1 MRAANSTAET
11 IDRPNCALPAV
22 SPRRR
27 DILLRS
33 LERLYGVSPASGT
46 SNQTAPPQ
54 PVSEQDPSTKPP
66 SSALSPVFDVTEFDP
81 LPFDDLLAASAA
93 ARACS
98 ATTPG
103 PTVLRSAEHPDA
115 DSAGRM
121 GTSHVQDRRKLP
133 RRDSDC
139 TVLVCPH
146 SGQERLTGEKAAW
159 MLHASRLKGRIL
171 DVSMSGAAFELPDAV
186 PSGTKLLTRMSNPTL
201 DRYVEAGATTLR
213 CRPIPSGWSVV
224 CRFDKNLTF
233 EQIHLIGQSL
243 FADTIV

>member
-1 MRAANSTAET
+1 MNSGNSTAET
-11 IDRPNCALPAV
+11 IDRPACALSAI

-33 LERLYGVSPASGT
+33 LERLYEVSPASGT

-54 PVSEQDPSTKPP
+54 PVSEQDSSTKPP
-66 SSALSPVFDVTEFDP
+66 SSTLSPAFDVTEFDP

-93 ARACS
+93 ARARS
-98 ATTPG
+98 AATPG
-103 PTVLRSAEHPDA
+103 PTVPRPDEQP
-115 DSAGRM
+115 DLDPAGPM

-139 TVLVCPH
+139 TVVVCPH
-146 SGQERLTGEKAAW
+146 SGQERLTSEKAAW
-159 MLHASRLKGRIL
+159 MLHAGRLKGRIL
-171 DVSMSGAAFELPDAV
+171 DVSMSGAAFELAEAV
-186 PSGTKLLTRMSNPTL
+186 PSGTKLLIRMSNPTV
-201 DRYVEAGATTLR
+201 DRDVDVGATTLR

-243 FADTIV
+243 FATTIV